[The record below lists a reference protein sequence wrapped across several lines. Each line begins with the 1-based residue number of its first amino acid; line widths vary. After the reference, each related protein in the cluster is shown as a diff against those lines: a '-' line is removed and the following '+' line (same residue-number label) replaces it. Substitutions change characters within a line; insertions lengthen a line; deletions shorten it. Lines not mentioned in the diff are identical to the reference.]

1 VSSLASAAVTESK
14 HLVSAEQAATE
25 EANLVTAS
33 ASEHDGFYK
42 LPVTSSRKG
51 PVSVFISRKTAK
63 LYVRYNYEPIL
74 ETPVGIED
82 PAEPIGTH
90 VFTAMQVTDDG
101 KGMRWNVIS
110 IPTLAKEAMAEK
122 TKSSRRKMLADIAVK
137 PVIDVRD
144 EQTPQA
150 ALDRI
155 DIPQETAARI
165 SELLSPGSSMM
176 ISDYGISEETGNET
190 DFIILTR

>member
-1 VSSLASAAVTESK
+1 
-14 HLVSAEQAATE
+14 
-25 EANLVTAS
+25 
-33 ASEHDGFYK
+33 
-42 LPVTSSRKG
+42 
-51 PVSVFISRKTAK
+51 
-63 LYVRYNYEPIL
+63 
-74 ETPVGIED
+74 
-82 PAEPIGTH
+82 
-90 VFTAMQVTDDG
+90 
-101 KGMRWNVIS
+101 MRWNVIS

-137 PVIDVRD
+137 PVIDVRE

-176 ISDYGISEETGNET
+176 ISDYGISEETGNKT